1 MEHQAQGD
9 TSALHAR
16 HVGREEKSVRADLHK
31 AKKAGARIRHIFFK
45 LFQSWVKLKS
55 SSNICE

>member
-1 MEHQAQGD
+1 MEHQAGGD

-16 HVGREEKSVRADLHK
+16 HAGRKKKSVREDLHK
-31 AKKAGARIRHIFFK
+31 EKKAGARIRHIIFK
-45 LFQSWVKLKS
+45 LFQPWVKLKS